1 MKNNRG
7 FSLIELVVVIGLI
20 AILSGVVTINFNSW
34 QKKYAIEGQ
43 VKEML
48 IDLTDARMRA
58 IATKQQH
65 TVFLNPT
72 SYTFQR
78 YSSESDTVGTQ
89 IFSKTL
95 KYPMQNFSS
104 CTYSA
109 FSDTPVVID
118 ASGYTSSRMTIAVG
132 IGLSDP
138 AYNCL
143 ALSTARVN
151 MGKINGNNCEF
162 K

>member
-1 MKNNRG
+1 MKNNSG
-7 FSLIELVVVIGLI
+7 FSLVELIVVIGLI
-20 AILSGVVTINFNSW
+20 TIVLSTVTINFSSW

-48 IDLTDARMRA
+48 ADLTEVRMRA

-65 TVFLNPT
+65 KVFLNPT
-72 SYTFQR
+72 AYTFQR
-78 YSSESDTVGTQ
+78 YSSESDTVGKQ
-89 IFSKTL
+89 VFSKPF
-95 KYPMQNFSS
+95 KYPIQQFSS
-104 CTYSA
+104 GTYSA
-109 FSDTPVVID
+109 FSNTPVVID
-118 ASGYTSSRMTIAVG
+118 ASGYTTSWMTIAVG

-143 ALSTARVN
+143 VLSTARVN